1 MRIPSEG
8 GQPEQLTDGSARV
21 SRWSPGGDEIFYVG
35 SEERLGQIWVVT
47 LADGTER
54 PVTDFRGRR
63 GTLNE
68 FALATDGDYLYFVWE
83 ENLGDIWVMDVVQ
96 P

>member
-1 MRIPSEG
+1 MSCSRSDVEVSEATFFDRKRFASLI
-8 GQPEQLTDGSARV
+8 ELFELRSELFAKRV
-21 SRWSPGGDEIFYVG
+21 P
-35 SEERLGQIWVVT
+35 
-47 LADGTER
+47 TER

>member
-1 MRIPSEG
+1 MLP
-8 GQPEQLTDGSARV
+8 
-21 SRWSPGGDEIFYVG
+21 RWSLDGDEIFSVG
-35 SEERLGQIWVVT
+35 REERLGQIWVVS

-63 GTLNE
+63 GSLSE

-83 ENLGDIWVMDVVQ
+83 ENLGDIWVMDVV
-96 P
+96 